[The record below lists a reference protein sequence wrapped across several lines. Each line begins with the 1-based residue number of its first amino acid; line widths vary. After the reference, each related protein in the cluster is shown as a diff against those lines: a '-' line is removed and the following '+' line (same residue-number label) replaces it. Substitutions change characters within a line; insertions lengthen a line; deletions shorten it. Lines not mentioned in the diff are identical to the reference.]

1 VTTAMILEGIIRTI
15 ARKVVGAERAEKFAR
30 YRARVIELEK
40 QFESEVLHALATFAH
55 IKGRDDENR

>member
-1 VTTAMILEGIIRTI
+1 MSIILTI
-15 ARKVVGAERAEKFAR
+15 AREITGAGKPEEFAR